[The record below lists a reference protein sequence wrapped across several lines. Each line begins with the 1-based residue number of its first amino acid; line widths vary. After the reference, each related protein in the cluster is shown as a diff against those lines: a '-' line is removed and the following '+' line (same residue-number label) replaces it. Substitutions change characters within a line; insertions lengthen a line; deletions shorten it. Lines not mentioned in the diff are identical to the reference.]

1 MPSKYASPNIK
12 LIGNRHVALEINPDY
27 LRLAPDSVLQAMLE
41 GLGLTV
47 NEEIAPFNPEI
58 GAYQHYHDLEEAKKG

>member
-1 MPSKYASPNIK
+1 
-12 LIGNRHVALEINPDY
+12 
-27 LRLAPDSVLQAMLE
+27 LAPDSVLQAMLE